1 MQGENAMETRRRD
14 SNLDEI
20 IGHLVRKAREEAG
33 FRQTKLAED
42 LGISQA
48 SLSQYEAGDRKIPFE
63 ILQRT
68 GELTGK
74 DSLRYFND
82 LPVDIPMQEVI
93 CAKIDT
99 DISDVIIHLVNL
111 QSEFL
116 YSRSIGWELRKGE
129 HENFSAY
136 DVLGGDFDVIIV
148 QRNVSDETFSED
160 LAQHLEYAGNIT
172 TFAGKQLFQK
182 AGKTEDDGLHF
193 FTFIDICVV
202 KLFSLQKTGQRLT
215 EHLEGVHN
223 SIIEKVKELMEV
235 LKLEHVRLTQATQ
248 KSPLGHWCVEMLCP
262 DQVCCTDFIMGLS
275 NHFDE
280 INIGARTRT
289 YPVMHKM
296 VFEG

>member
-1 MQGENAMETRRRD
+1 MGTHRRD
-14 SNLDEI
+14 SKLDEI
-20 IGHLVRKAREEAG
+20 IGYLVRKAREEAG
-33 FRQTKLAED
+33 FRQTKLAEE

-48 SLSQYEAGDRKIPFE
+48 SLSQYEAGERKIPFH

-93 CAKIDT
+93 CTQTDT
-99 DISDVIIHLVNL
+99 DLSDVIIHSVSL

-129 HENFSAY
+129 HEDFSAY
-136 DVLGGDFDVIIV
+136 DVLGGDSDVIIV
-148 QRNVSDETFSED
+148 QRNAGDETFSED

-182 AGKTEDDGLHF
+182 ATKTDVDGLHF

-215 EHLEGVHN
+215 EYLEEVHN
-223 SIIEKVKELMEV
+223 SIIERVKELMES
-235 LKLEHVRLTQATQ
+235 LKLEHVTMIQAIREST
-248 KSPLGHWCVEMLCP
+248 LGHWCIEVLCP
-262 DQVCCTDFIMGLS
+262 DQVCCTDFILGLS
-275 NHFDE
+275 KHFDE
-280 INIGARTRT
+280 IHIGARTRT

-296 VFEG
+296 FFEG

>member
-1 MQGENAMETRRRD
+1 MGIHKRD
-14 SNLDEI
+14 SKLDEI

-33 FRQTKLAED
+33 LKQTKLAED

-48 SLSQYEAGDRKIPFE
+48 SLSQYEAGERKIPFE
-63 ILQRT
+63 ILQRI

-82 LPVDIPMQEVI
+82 LPIDVHMQEVI
-93 CAKIDT
+93 CAKTDT
-99 DISDVIIHLVNL
+99 NLSGVIIHSVNL

-116 YSRSIGWELRKGE
+116 HSRSIGWELRKGE

-148 QRNVSDETFSED
+148 QRSVNDETFSED
-160 LAQHLEYAGNIT
+160 LAQQLEYAGNIT
-172 TFAGKQLFQK
+172 TFEGKQLFQE
-182 AGKTEDDGLHF
+182 AGKMEDDGFHF

-215 EHLEGVHN
+215 EHIEEVHS
-223 SIIEKVKELMEV
+223 SIIDKVKELIET
-235 LKLEHVRLTQATQ
+235 LELGYFTMTQATK

-262 DQVCCTDFIMGLS
+262 DQVCCTNFILELS
-275 NHFDE
+275 KHFDE
-280 INIGARTRT
+280 IHIGARTRT

>member
-1 MQGENAMETRRRD
+1 MGTHRRD
-14 SNLDEI
+14 SKLDEI

-48 SLSQYEAGDRKIPFE
+48 SLSQYEAGERKIPFD

-82 LPVDIPMQEVI
+82 LPVDMPMQEVI
-93 CAKIDT
+93 CAQTDT
-99 DISDVIIHLVNL
+99 DLSDVVIHSVNL
-111 QSEFL
+111 QSQFL
-116 YSRSIGWELRKGE
+116 SSKSIGWELRKGE

-148 QRNVSDETFSED
+148 QRNVNDETFSED
-160 LAQHLEYAGNIT
+160 LAQHLEYAGSIT
-172 TFAGKQLFQK
+172 AFAGKQLFQK
-182 AGKTEDDGLHF
+182 KGKAEGDGLHF
-193 FTFIDICVV
+193 FTFIDIYVV

-215 EHLEGVHN
+215 EYLEGVYS

-235 LKLEHVRLTQATQ
+235 LELEYVTMIQATK
-248 KSPLGHWCVEMLCP
+248 KSPLGHWCIEMFCP
-262 DQVCCTDFIMGLS
+262 DQVCCTDFILGLGK
-275 NHFDE
+275 HFDE
-280 INIGARTRT
+280 IHIGARTRT

>member
-1 MQGENAMETRRRD
+1 MGTHRRD
-14 SNLDEI
+14 SKLDEI
-20 IGHLVRKAREEAG
+20 IGRLVRKAREEAG
-33 FRQTKLAED
+33 FKQTKLAED

-48 SLSQYEAGDRKIPFE
+48 SLSQYEAGERKIPFD

-82 LPVDIPMQEVI
+82 LPVDAPMQEVI
-93 CAKIDT
+93 CAKMEPEL
-99 DISDVIIHLVNL
+99 SDVIIYSVNL

-116 YSRSIGWELRKGE
+116 YSRSIGWELKKGE

-148 QRNVSDETFSED
+148 QRNVNDKTFSED
-160 LAQHLEYAGNIT
+160 LVQQLEYSGNIA
-172 TFAGKQLFQK
+172 TFAGKHLFQK
-182 AGKTEDDGLHF
+182 AGKTEYDCLHF

-215 EHLEGVHN
+215 EYLEGVYS

-235 LKLEHVRLTQATQ
+235 LELKYITLTQATQ
-248 KSPLGHWCVEMLCP
+248 KSPLGHWCIEVFCP
-262 DQVCCTDFIMGLS
+262 DQVCCTDFILGLS
-275 NHFDE
+275 KYFDE
-280 INIGARTRT
+280 IHIGARTRT

-296 VFEG
+296 VFDG